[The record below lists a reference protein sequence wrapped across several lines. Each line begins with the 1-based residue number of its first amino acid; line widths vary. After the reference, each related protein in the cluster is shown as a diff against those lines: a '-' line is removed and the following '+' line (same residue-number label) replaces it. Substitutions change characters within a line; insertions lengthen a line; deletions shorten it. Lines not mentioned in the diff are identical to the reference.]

1 MRYVSQFLNLR
12 RQQKER
18 LIGLLDSIKVAH
30 RSAFSYLST
39 IKNLGVTQQMTAVE
53 RSKLGIFNQL
63 NFFQF
68 ITGILVPVIGML
80 HASRF
85 PIGGWVIVC
94 LPALVSVFVLVLN
107 YYHKHEL
114 GLLTYFVL

>member
-1 MRYVSQFLNLR
+1 MRYVLQLLHQSRQYRIRLTGLSDLLRLSSKNVFGFLHGI
-12 RQQKER
+12 K
-18 LIGLLDSIKVAH
+18 SI
-30 RSAFSYLST
+30 
-39 IKNLGVTQQMTAVE
+39 GVTADMSAVE
-53 RSKLGIFNQL
+53 KSKLGIFNHL

-114 GLLTYFVL
+114 GLLTY